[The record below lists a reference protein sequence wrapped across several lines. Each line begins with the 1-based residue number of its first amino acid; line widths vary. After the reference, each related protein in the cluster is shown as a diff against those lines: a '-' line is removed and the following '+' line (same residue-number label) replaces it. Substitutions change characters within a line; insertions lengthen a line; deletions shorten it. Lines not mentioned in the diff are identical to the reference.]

1 MLSLL
6 FVGFVGGIVFWGGF
20 NTAME
25 ATNTLEFCISC
36 HEMRDTVYEEYKQTI
51 HYSNRTGVR
60 AVCSDCHVPKDWA
73 HKMARKVKA
82 SGEIWGKLAG
92 AHASSTPPPP
102 RVVATPAAL
111 ELVALLQAKH
121 GPELMFHQS
130 GGCCDN
136 SAANCYLP
144 GEITMG
150 AGDVYLGDIGGC
162 RFYIGKAQYET
173 WKHTQLI
180 IDVIDGHGGGTFSLE
195 GPEGKAFHT
204 RSRVF
209 SPEELVA
216 LGIQPPVP

>member
-1 MLSLL
+1 MK
-6 FVGFVGGIVFWGGF
+6 
-20 NTAME
+20 AM
-25 ATNTLEFCISC
+25 
-36 HEMRDTVYEEYKQTI
+36 D
-51 HYSNRTGVR
+51 
-60 AVCSDCHVPKDWA
+60 AVDSTH
-73 HKMARKVKA
+73 A
-82 SGEIWGKLAG
+82 SG
-92 AHASSTPPPP
+92 TPPPP

-111 ELVALLQAKH
+111 ELLALLQAKH
-121 GPELMFHQS
+121 GQDLMFHQS

-162 RFYIGKAQYET
+162 PFYIGRSQYET

-180 IDVIDGHGGGTFSLE
+180 IDVIEGTGGTFSLE

-209 SPEELVA
+209 TAVELAELAVQEDRGATPSPL
-216 LGIQPPVP
+216 